1 MAPHGGVWLL
11 SSGIVI
17 ASHTTGFTMSS
28 DPAAPPPA
36 TGQPAVR
43 ASPNFLKARIVQK
56 KAGMKAWPRD
66 KKLEKLSMYSAC
78 RHGAEGE
85 TCKCLGWKLPHGQV
99 ITVTGVTDPAVE
111 CRVCTHPLSS
121 HVQHLD
127 ALSEEQTDA
136 LLFITADLE
145 NIFMIVNNEQDAD
158 TKQVY
163 FYLFKLLRKSVV
175 NMCVEPLVE
184 GPLGKPPFEEPNI
197 TQAIMNFV
205 ILKFGTSSEKDWCLM
220 HDFAKMFIK
229 CLNHW
234 KLETPS
240 ARRNHS
246 PAEDISAYKINYT
259 RWLCYCYVPAF
270 CSSLKYYD
278 TTQIFG
284 RTMLSSVF
292 QIMRRN
298 LLERVRT
305 EKDRLS
311 EEKAKAVSQHFPRFL
326 SMLEAEVLS
335 VNSVIWNTDFNM
347 KPPAF
352 VNLQT
357 FLTSSPAGKTLESES
372 SSVKSFVNP
381 NQEKSA
387 ILPSTSASL
396 KHMTNP
402 TGFTSFN
409 LTPGITREGKRKAE
423 AHAAQQETMEKKVK
437 VEQKSTCSLIPGDL
451 DETTIAQLYDVVTKR
466 EKMDSTSLLL
476 ENAARDEAARNEE
489 QKGVIR
495 FHIVSNTLSQPIT
508 KECQIWLVG
517 LLNMFS
523 HQLPR
528 MPKEYIARLVF
539 DPKHKTLALVKDK
552 RVIGGICFRLFP
564 TQGFSE
570 IVFCAVSSN
579 EQVKGYGTHL
589 MNHLKDYHVKHSVFH
604 FLTYADEYAIGYFK
618 KQGFTKDI
626 SLEKEAYLGYI
637 KDYEGATLMG
647 CDLNSSIIYV
657 QFTSVVRIQKEIIKR
672 VIEEKTREMRE
683 AGLLTEEPEEAV
695 SPRESASRKESNR
708 KKSLSKGKSMEKEEG
723 LYTALRTILSALK
736 NHNSAWPFLKPVTE
750 EEAPDYFEYIKQP
763 MDFKTMT
770 DRLKAKQYTTRKAF
784 ITDAQKVFN
793 NCRLYNSSDTEYFK
807 CANSLER
814 FFVNK
819 MKDAGLWEK

>member
-1 MAPHGGVWLL
+1 
-11 SSGIVI
+11 
-17 ASHTTGFTMSS
+17 MSS
-28 DPAAPPPA
+28 EPSVTPVA
-36 TGQPAVR
+36 GQPVNR
-43 ASPNFLKARIVQK
+43 PSPNYLKARIVQK
-56 KAGMKAWPRD
+56 KAAMKAWQRE

-78 RHGAEGE
+78 RHGGDGDA
-85 TCKCLGWKLPHGQV
+85 CKCLGWKVPVGQS
-99 ITVTGVTDPAVE
+99 INTTTVTDPGVE
-111 CRVCTHPLSS
+111 CRNCAHPLSS
-121 HVQHLD
+121 HVQHLES
-127 ALSEEQTDA
+127 LSEEHVDA
-136 LLFITADLE
+136 LLFIVADLE
-145 NIFMIVNNEQDAD
+145 NIFMIVNNEEDPD

-175 NMCVEPLVE
+175 NLCMEPLVE

-205 ILKFGTSSEKDWCLM
+205 ILKFGNSGEKDWCLM

-234 KLETPS
+234 KLENPTS
-240 ARRNHS
+240 RRS
-246 PAEDISAYKINYT
+246 KFPAEDISAYKINYT

-270 CSSLKYYD
+270 CSSLQYYD

-292 QIMRRN
+292 QIMRQN

-335 VNSVIWNTDFNM
+335 VNSDIWNPDFNL

-357 FLTSSPAGKTLESES
+357 FLTTSPASKAAAVASDES
-372 SSVKSFVNP
+372 SGGKSFVNP
-381 NQEKSA
+381 NQDKSA
-387 ILPSTSASL
+387 ILPSTSVCV
-396 KHMTNP
+396 KNMTNP
-402 TGFTSFN
+402 TGYTSFN
-409 LTPGITREGKRKAE
+409 LTPGITREGKRKLE
-423 AHAAQQETMEKKVK
+423 AQAAQQETMVKKIK
-437 VEQKSTCSLIPGDL
+437 VEQKCSSSLIPGDL
-451 DETTIAQLYDVVTKR
+451 DETRIAELYDQVTKR

-489 QKGVIR
+489 QKGVIQ

-626 SLEKEAYLGYI
+626 SLAKDAYLGYI

-647 CDLNSSIIYV
+647 CDLNPSIIYV
-657 QFTSVVRIQKEIIKR
+657 QFTSVVRIQKEIIKK
-672 VIEEKTREMRE
+672 VIEEKTRAMRE
-683 AGLLTEEPEEAV
+683 AGLLTEEEPEEAA
-695 SPRESASRKESNR
+695 SPRDARKESNR
-708 KKSLSKGKSMEKEEG
+708 KKKVSKGKDMEEG

-750 EEAPDYFEYIKQP
+750 DEAPDYFEYIKQP

-770 DRLKAKQYTTRKAF
+770 DKLKAKQYTTRKAF
-784 ITDAQKVFN
+784 ITDTQKVFN
-793 NCRLYNSSDTEYFK
+793 NCRTYNSSDTEYFK

-814 FFVNK
+814 FFVNR